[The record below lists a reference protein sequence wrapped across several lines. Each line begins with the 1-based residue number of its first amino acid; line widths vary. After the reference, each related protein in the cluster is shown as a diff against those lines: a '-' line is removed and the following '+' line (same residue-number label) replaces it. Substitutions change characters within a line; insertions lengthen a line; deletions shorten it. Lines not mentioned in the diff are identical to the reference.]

1 MTYHIGQTVPFDYSR
16 GVWRADRIAP
26 QWFIF
31 HVMSQHELPAEAW
44 LIRNGVAEAWH
55 PTEKRWKLTGGS
67 RRRKVPY
74 EAAVVPGYVFALL
87 DRIPHWDVLFDRARG
102 KLLHVVSRDG
112 LPLPIGEHVIEA
124 MTDVPQRLH
133 ERRLALAE
141 ARRIRVGDR
150 ATLDPGSALAWTVEV
165 TAIEGPFARIVTPLL
180 GGRESL
186 VDAARLERMM
196 G

>member
-16 GVWRADRIAP
+16 GVWLADRIAP

-31 HVMSQHELPAEAW
+31 HVKSQHELPAEAW
-44 LIRNGVAEAWH
+44 LIRNGAAEAWH
-55 PTEKRWKLTGGS
+55 PTEKRWRFTGGS

>member
-1 MTYHIGQTVPFDYSR
+1 
-16 GVWRADRIAP
+16 
-26 QWFIF
+26 
-31 HVMSQHELPAEAW
+31 
-44 LIRNGVAEAWH
+44 
-55 PTEKRWKLTGGS
+55 
-67 RRRKVPY
+67 VPY

-186 VDAARLERMM
+186 VDAARLEKIAA

>member
-1 MTYHIGQTVPFDYSR
+1 
-16 GVWRADRIAP
+16 
-26 QWFIF
+26 
-31 HVMSQHELPAEAW
+31 
-44 LIRNGVAEAWH
+44 
-55 PTEKRWKLTGGS
+55 
-67 RRRKVPY
+67 
-74 EAAVVPGYVFALL
+74 
-87 DRIPHWDVLFDRARG
+87 
-102 KLLHVVSRDG
+102 
-112 LPLPIGEHVIEA
+112 

-186 VDAARLERMM
+186 VDAARLEKIAA